1 MFVLKHFYG
10 VYMAMQSN
18 CLLDSTFRYYLN
30 NEYIDYDY
38 DFEKDILPHIN
49 NMFPDLSPM
58 KIRRPLEN
66 IHIFTGQSYKKPVVA
81 NNAKV
86 RITAQGLEFLDALK
100 NDNIVRQIKDFSFS
114 TAIDVGKSLLTKY
127 ISLQLGL

>member
-1 MFVLKHFYG
+1 MCF
-10 VYMAMQSN
+10 
-18 CLLDSTFRYYLN
+18 
-30 NEYIDYDY
+30 
-38 DFEKDILPHIN
+38 
-49 NMFPDLSPM
+49 
-58 KIRRPLEN
+58 
-66 IHIFTGQSYKKPVVA
+66 FTGQSYKKPVVA